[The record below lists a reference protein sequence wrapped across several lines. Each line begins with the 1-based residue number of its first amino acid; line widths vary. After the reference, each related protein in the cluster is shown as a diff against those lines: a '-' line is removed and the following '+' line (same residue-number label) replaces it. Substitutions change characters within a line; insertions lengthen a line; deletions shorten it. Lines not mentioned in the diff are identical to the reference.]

1 MNIKYQRKLLLIDER
16 TSSILRLKANF
27 RTCWRI
33 LEFTV
38 SDFHWEEH
46 NFGKTSFLKLF
57 THDINNEWQCSV
69 AVCHLKMFVSSK
81 LSPLVYFVNI
91 LLFANR
97 NVSYLN
103 LETILQTAND
113 MFSSTVVGCEITLN
127 FGFLLWSKNDFNSE
141 RFDVVKS
148 RLHRDLNSSS
158 HISFIRITFRRT
170 SCESYLKAFL
180 FYFVYQVAF

>member
-69 AVCHLKMFVSSK
+69 AVCHLKMFVSSSVFEAFSASLLCKHLAVCKQERK
-81 LSPLVYFVNI
+81 LF
-91 LLFANR
+91 
-97 NVSYLN
+97 
-103 LETILQTAND
+103 
-113 MFSSTVVGCEITLN
+113 
-127 FGFLLWSKNDFNSE
+127 
-141 RFDVVKS
+141 KS
-148 RLHRDLNSSS
+148 RNHFADGKRYVLEHCCGMWNYSQ
-158 HISFIRITFRRT
+158 FRV
-170 SCESYLKAFL
+170 SVLE
-180 FYFVYQVAF
+180 